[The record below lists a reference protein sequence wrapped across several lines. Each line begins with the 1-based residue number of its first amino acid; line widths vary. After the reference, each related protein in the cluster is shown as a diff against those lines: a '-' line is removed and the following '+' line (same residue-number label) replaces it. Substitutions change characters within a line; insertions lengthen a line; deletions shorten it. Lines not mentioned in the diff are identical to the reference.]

1 MNNKSLL
8 GRNIIITGASQ
19 GLGEYCAKQMSK
31 KGANIALISRNR
43 ENLNRVLN
51 LCDISNN
58 NILVPVDI
66 TNSIDCVNKIDEV
79 ISHFN
84 GKIDSVIHSVG
95 GGLGYRDPLIDFD
108 DFIKLFSTN
117 LAGQSLINKLVIPFM
132 RNNCNGNIVHVSSV
146 ASREAIASVGYNTV
160 KAAINAYVR
169 SLGNELANTGVVI
182 TGIIPGAFMANNN
195 IMERF
200 RKTNPKGFSD
210 YENRLPRGKVAD
222 VAEMYS
228 LIEFLAS
235 ESASM
240 MTGCMVPID
249 AGEGKAI

>member
-19 GLGEYCAKQMSK
+19 GLGAYCAQQMSK
-31 KGANIALISRNR
+31 KGANIALISRNK
-43 ENLNRVLN
+43 ENLNLVLN
-51 LCDISNN
+51 LCDSSKN
-58 NILVPVDI
+58 NIVVPLDI
-66 TNSIDCVNKIDEV
+66 TNSIDCEKKINE
-79 ISHFN
+79 IINHFD

-95 GGLGYRDPLIDFD
+95 GGLGFRDPLIGFD

-117 LAGQSLINKLVIPFM
+117 LAGQSLINKFVVPCM
-132 RNNCNGNIVHVSSV
+132 RNNNSGNIVHVSSV
-146 ASREAIASVGYNTV
+146 ASREAIGSVGYNTV
-160 KAAINAYVR
+160 KASINAYVR
-169 SLGNELANTGVVI
+169 SLGNELANTGVII
-182 TGIIPGAFMANNN
+182 TGIIPGAFIANNN
-195 IMERF
+195 AMERF
-200 RKTNPKGFSD
+200 QNTNLKGFKD

-222 VAEMYS
+222 VSEVYS
-228 LIEFLAS
+228 LIEFLTS